1 MKKNIFLLVS
11 IILLSACST
20 VPFTGRKQ
28 LRLLPASQMNAMAL
42 ENYGSFLKVNKLS
55 ENKTQTA
62 LVKKVGYK
70 LKNAVEK
77 YLRDQEQQKII
88 EGFNWE
94 FNLVQNPAINAWAMP
109 GGKIVFYTG
118 IMDVCKNEAG
128 IAVVM
133 SHEIAHIIAKHGN
146 ERMSQGLLTQLGG
159 IGLNIALKEEP
170 QKTRNLFLGAYGVG
184 SQLGVM
190 LPFSRK
196 HEYEADKIGLIFM
209 AMAGY
214 NPEEAIVFWTRMS
227 KLSGGKSQPEF
238 LSTHP
243 SHESRIQAM
252 KESLVE
258 AKTYQTK
265 ADDHDQWF

>member
-1 MKKNIFLLVS
+1 MKKNIILLGL

-28 LRLLPASQMNAMAL
+28 LRFLPSSEINAMAL
-42 ENYGSFLKVNKLS
+42 TNYDAFLKENKLS
-55 ENKTQTA
+55 TNQA
-62 LVKKVGYK
+62 DIAQLKKVGNNIK
-70 LKNAVEK
+70 TAVEN
-77 YLRDQEQQKII
+77 YLEQQGQSKIV
-88 EGFNWE
+88 EGYEWE
-94 FNLVQNPAINAWAMP
+94 FNLIDSPTINAWAMP
-109 GGKIVFYTG
+109 GGKIVFYSG

-133 SHEIAHIIAKHGN
+133 SHEIAHIIASHGN

-159 IGLNIALKEEP
+159 IGLSVALKEKP
-170 QKTRNLFLGAYGVG
+170 QETRNIFLAAYGVT
-184 SQLGVM
+184 SQLALM
-190 LPFSRK
+190 LPYSRT

-214 NPEEAIVFWTRMS
+214 NPEAAIDFWLRMEQMS
-227 KLSGGKSQPEF
+227 NGNSTPEF

-252 KESLVE
+252 KNFLPE
-258 AKTYQTK
+258 ARAYNTKT
-265 ADDHDQWF
+265 D